1 MDAGTALVLANSEFG
16 HCEFGDARRSARA
29 VRIAS
34 DLIASVGTPVSS
46 TCGKSGAQ
54 AVSRFF
60 DSASVNEESMLGG
73 HRAQSKVRC
82 GNVSGR
88 ILALQDTTSLDFSS
102 HSALEGLGPTSTSTS
117 PSGIMMHSV
126 FLSTEA
132 KVPLGVLGLRLWCRN
147 PADHGQKHK
156 RHERHTMEKESA
168 KWLWG
173 LEQVSSHLS
182 DLDKEV
188 VLIGDRESD
197 MYDLFASPRPDN
209 VHLLV
214 RMSQNRAV
222 KTADGDSLMLDA
234 LEKCPV
240 LGRYEL
246 TVESQNRVAR
256 LEVRSMRVWLRA
268 PKNRKLANSGI
279 VTICVVDV
287 REVGAPDGV
296 ESLRWI
302 LLTTL
307 DANDFE
313 SAKYVIGC
321 YSCRWT
327 IEEFHRTLKT
337 GCRVERL
344 QLATLQRLR
353 PAIAMLCVVA
363 QQVMYLTKYARQS
376 PDEPATNVCTQEER
390 DTVERWVRTFRYRTY
405 ELVSVRDYVRGIG
418 FVGGFHGRKC
428 DGEPGVKS
436 VWQGIRRLTDL
447 VAGRHLERSD
457 QPMHSREMR

>member
-1 MDAGTALVLANSEFG
+1 MDAVTSMVCASGEFG
-16 HCEFGDARRSARA
+16 HCDFGDSRRNVRA
-29 VRIAS
+29 IRIAS
-34 DLIASVGTPVSS
+34 DLLSSVGTPVSS
-46 TCGKSGAQ
+46 TCGRSGPQ

-60 DSASVNEESMLGG
+60 DNPRVTDESMLGG
-73 HRAQSKVRC
+73 HKVQSKLRC

-88 ILALQDTTSLDFSS
+88 ILALQDTTTLDFSS
-102 HSALEGLGPTSTSTS
+102 RTALDGLGPTSTSKN

-126 FLSTEA
+126 LLATEE
-132 KVPLGVLGLRLWCRN
+132 KVPIGVLGLRLWCRDA
-147 PADHGQKHK
+147 ADHGQKHQRIK
-156 RHERHTMEKESA
+156 RHTMEKESA

-197 MYDLFASPRPDN
+197 MYDLFASERPDN

-214 RMSQNRAV
+214 RMSQNRVV

-240 LGRYEL
+240 LGGYEL
-246 TVESQNRVAR
+246 NVESANRVAR
-256 LEVRSMRVWLRA
+256 LDVRSMRVWLRA

-279 VTICVVDV
+279 VTIYVVDV

-296 ESLRWI
+296 ESLHWI

-307 DANDFE
+307 DASDFE
-313 SAKYVIGC
+313 SAKYVTGC

-363 QQVMYLTKYARQS
+363 QQVIYLTKYARTA
-376 PDEPATNVCTQEER
+376 PDDPATNVCTEHER
-390 DTVERWVRTFRYRTY
+390 DTVERWVRTFRYRTF

-418 FVGGFHGRKC
+418 FIGGFHGRKC

-447 VAGRHLERSD
+447 VAGRQIERLAPASV
-457 QPMHSREMR
+457 PS